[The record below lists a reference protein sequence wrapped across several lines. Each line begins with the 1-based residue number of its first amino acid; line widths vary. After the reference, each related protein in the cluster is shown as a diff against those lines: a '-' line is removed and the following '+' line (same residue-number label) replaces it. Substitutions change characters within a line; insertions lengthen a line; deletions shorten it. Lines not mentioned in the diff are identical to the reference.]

1 MLDDGSTTDL
11 GQDIA
16 FQGTSGA
23 DTLNALNLRGTELE
37 GLAGND
43 TLNGKTGDD
52 TFVWSV
58 GDGNDTIN
66 ETGGVDQLVLHG
78 VTSNDIRFEVYSSNH
93 LRVHVGDEYIQ
104 INYQMMSD
112 NYQNTAYDS
121 YQVESILLDDGTTIS
136 LTSDYIFTGTAGADS
151 ITATSQNDVL
161 YGLDGSDYLYGG
173 NGDDVLYGG
182 GGADML
188 YGQGGADTFAF
199 ESGSAFTASDN
210 IQDFNLVDGDA
221 LDISDVLSG
230 YDPLTDAITDFVQ
243 ITESGSNSYLN
254 VDADGGAD
262 NFVQIAYLYNVT
274 GLTDEE
280 ALETA
285 GDLVTV

>member
-1 MLDDGSTTDL
+1 
-11 GQDIA
+11 
-16 FQGTSGA
+16 
-23 DTLNALNLRGTELE
+23 
-37 GLAGND
+37 
-43 TLNGKTGDD
+43 
-52 TFVWSV
+52 
-58 GDGNDTIN
+58 
-66 ETGGVDQLVLHG
+66 
-78 VTSNDIRFEVYSSNH
+78 
-93 LRVHVGDEYIQ
+93 
-104 INYQMMSD
+104 
-112 NYQNTAYDS
+112 
-121 YQVESILLDDGTTIS
+121 ESILLDDGTTIS